1 MAHKQAQ
8 AQKLQTC
15 KDKVSQS
22 KALFFSAGGVYGVY
36 FCGSAK
42 KSQSCSKLV
51 KVYVPAIA
59 HCLTIWYFGAHC
71 RCWYFGKKCLFDVT
85 LKIMHFL
92 LHSHTSTNITAPQP
106 VM

>member
-22 KALFFSAGGVYGVY
+22 KALCFFSAGEVYGFY

-42 KSQSCSKLV
+42 KSQSYIKLV
-51 KVYVPAIA
+51 KVCVSALENA

-71 RCWYFGKKCLFDVT
+71 RCWYFGKKCLFDV
-85 LKIMHFL
+85 FL
-92 LHSHTSTNITAPQP
+92 LHSPTSTNITAPLP